1 MPVYRPMGR
10 EIVEHSSFI
19 TRSQFP
25 TEDNISYL
33 IAPVEGTGVFRDF
46 DPVGFGTPLNIV
58 LRRVYTG
65 QYPEES
71 FLSRRKHM
79 LVSSAVR
86 DITTTSAG
94 ARALNI
100 LKQSVSSHSVF
111 SGPDAAEEGTTLV
124 YYTPAV
130 ASPFI
135 TISLTLIFEKFDQE
149 LFNYASKL
157 FGNLAG
163 VPIFMPAT
171 GYLLGASTVLK
182 LAGNVGSEI
191 LNGTPVLNEN
201 LQLDFSFGG
210 GGIPKSGFWIL
221 SSEAL
226 DVTRYHFDPDKGLID
241 ASNSSP
247 YDGPDPVIVVTIDGK
262 AINGVSSFTPLLASA
277 SLLGRFFNQ
286 KDGSEVAMDTV
297 LESVKLYN
305 DLAYRKKAEETK
317 NRLAQTAPGSPDRKK
332 LEDQLKAFNQNIGE
346 ERLRLDDSFSHATQ
360 QNAKRQIR
368 QRG

>member
-124 YYTPAV
+124 YYTLPWRV
-130 ASPFI
+130 RLSP
-135 TISLTLIFEKFDQE
+135 
-149 LFNYASKL
+149 
-157 FGNLAG
+157 
-163 VPIFMPAT
+163 
-171 GYLLGASTVLK
+171 
-182 LAGNVGSEI
+182 
-191 LNGTPVLNEN
+191 
-201 LQLDFSFGG
+201 
-210 GGIPKSGFWIL
+210 
-221 SSEAL
+221 
-226 DVTRYHFDPDKGLID
+226 
-241 ASNSSP
+241 
-247 YDGPDPVIVVTIDGK
+247 
-262 AINGVSSFTPLLASA
+262 SA
-277 SLLGRFFNQ
+277 
-286 KDGSEVAMDTV
+286 
-297 LESVKLYN
+297 
-305 DLAYRKKAEETK
+305 
-317 NRLAQTAPGSPDRKK
+317 
-332 LEDQLKAFNQNIGE
+332 
-346 ERLRLDDSFSHATQ
+346 
-360 QNAKRQIR
+360 
-368 QRG
+368 